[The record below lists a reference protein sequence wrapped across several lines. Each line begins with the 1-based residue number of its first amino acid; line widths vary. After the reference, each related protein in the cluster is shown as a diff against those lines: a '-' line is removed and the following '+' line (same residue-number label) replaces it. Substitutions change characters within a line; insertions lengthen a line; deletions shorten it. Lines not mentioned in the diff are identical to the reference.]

1 MAVLCAVCVF
11 RREKT
16 HRVWEDPL
24 LDYKDIRKFFLNYV
38 FLMNRLNVFFCFRKQ
53 RKNLEKLVF
62 FWKIGLFLS
71 LFLPMRRKRGLSGS
85 PAATSS
91 SQWLLYALSAWS
103 LARQSRWGTYFFDL
117 PGERKF
123 RLRRGFAVVEPL
135 VRRLPRSAGYR
146 RHTTCIS
153 DSPPPP
159 AHHSGCCTHSPHGP

>member
-24 LDYKDIRKFFLNYV
+24 LDYKDIRKFFLKCFSYEQIV
-38 FLMNRLNVFFCFRKQ
+38 NVFFCFRKQ

-62 FWKIGLFLS
+62 FWKIGLFFS

-117 PGERKF
+117 PGGRKF

-153 DSPPPP
+153 GSPPPP
-159 AHHSGCCTHSPHGP
+159 AHHSGCCTHFPRGP

>member
-1 MAVLCAVCVF
+1 M
-11 RREKT
+11 
-16 HRVWEDPL
+16 
-24 LDYKDIRKFFLNYV
+24 
-38 FLMNRLNVFFCFRKQ
+38 NVFFCFRKQ

-159 AHHSGCCTHSPHGP
+159 AHHSGCCTHSPRGPWNEPLSGTAACPRDPDSGRASCQLFSSP